1 MSKPSYGN
9 LTAAEQ
15 AVLDG
20 VTVRLVEA
28 GEVAR
33 FNARLVALDGK
44 ENRSSQGTKLVNAY
58 AVKSGRWLGSEPVP
72 AGTNE
77 IPTAATEKLSPS

>member
-1 MSKPSYGN
+1 LLGWQ
-9 LTAAEQ
+9 E
-15 AVLDG
+15 
-20 VTVRLVEA
+20 LVPRPP
-28 GEVAR
+28 GDD
-33 FNARLVALDGK
+33 LVALDGK

-77 IPTAATEKLSPS
+77 IPTAVTEKLSPS